1 MKLKKINKHG
11 EYVVTMSQMEVNII
25 NDLLCYVN
33 PWHTEH
39 EVIKNNCSNLMN
51 FFNEHSTFELED
63 LFGAV
68 VVDNCECCG
77 EPMIE
82 LVPVKEQTVV

>member
-1 MKLKKINKHG
+1 
-11 EYVVTMSQMEVNII
+11 MS
-25 NDLLCYVN
+25 
-33 PWHTEH
+33 
-39 EVIKNNCSNLMN
+39 
-51 FFNEHSTFELED
+51 FFQEHSTFELED
-63 LFGAV
+63 LFAAV